1 MLYNNIKKGDEEMIL
16 KGKLSE
22 IIKKIKELEKTKRFV
37 KEV

>member
-16 KGKLSE
+16 KGKLSDV
-22 IIKKIKELEKTKRFV
+22 IKQIKEFEKTKKFV